1 MMRKATGSG
10 SPNQQPPAS
19 AVDRLVPHERAPRPS
34 ATSKRRANLAVRGE
48 GEPETGPP
56 FAVEILD
63 ITSHWKNTHL
73 LDLGI
78 TLAVF
83 AGCRGWPRSVAR
95 SRQGRNAS
103 RQNHYLRVRHGRRPD
118 RRRPGVGPRQVG
130 WRGDRG

>member
-1 MMRKATGSG
+1 MST
-10 SPNQQPPAS
+10 SPTTQPPPRASAS
-19 AVDRLVPHERAPRPS
+19 AVERLVPHEREPRPS

-56 FAVEILD
+56 FAVEILE
-63 ITSHWKNTHL
+63 ITSHRKNTNL

-83 AGCRGWPRSVAR
+83 TGCRGWPRSVTR

-103 RQNHYLRVRHGRRPD
+103 PQNHCRRVRD
-118 RRRPGVGPRQVG
+118 RR
-130 WRGDRG
+130 